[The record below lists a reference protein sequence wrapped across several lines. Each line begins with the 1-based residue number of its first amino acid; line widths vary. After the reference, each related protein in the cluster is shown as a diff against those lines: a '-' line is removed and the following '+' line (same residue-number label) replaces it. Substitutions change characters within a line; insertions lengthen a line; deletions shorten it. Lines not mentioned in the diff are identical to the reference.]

1 MNRSLENR
9 SMDAEILD
17 GADIP
22 EDIIVRAHQD
32 LDRLHG
38 LLGNTAAFIAAI
50 RNDPLPVRHILDVGC
65 GHGGLLL
72 QLHRKLGLDVVG
84 VDLRPPAAST
94 VPFQILRADAVKDSL
109 PEADV
114 AICNWLA
121 HHLSE
126 DEFISLIRNVGRS
139 CRRFIILDLVRNG
152 LPLLLFRTFIAP
164 FLSPVNAAD
173 GCTSIRR
180 AFTPD
185 EMRAIV
191 GRALAGTSAT
201 FRYSR
206 PLFCSRQIVDI
217 RYRGSKPDEI
227 M

>member
-1 MNRSLENR
+1 VKR
-9 SMDAEILD
+9 
-17 GADIP
+17 
-22 EDIIVRAHQD
+22 V
-32 LDRLHG
+32 
-38 LLGNTAAFIAAI
+38 
-50 RNDPLPVRHILDVGC
+50 LDVGC

-72 QLHRKLGLDVVG
+72 QLQRRLGVDVVG
-84 VDLRPPAAST
+84 VDLRPPAAHAL
-94 VPFQILRADAVKDSL
+94 PFPILRADAVRDPL

-139 CRRFIILDLVRNG
+139 CRRFIVFDLVRSR
-152 LPLLLFRTFIAP
+152 LPLVLFRTFIAP
-164 FLSPVNAAD
+164 FLTEVNAAD

-185 EMRAIV
+185 EMQAMVRK
-191 GRALAGTSAT
+191 ALEGTGAT

-206 PLFCSRQIVDI
+206 TPFRSRQIVDI
-217 RYRGSKPDEI
+217 RYRD
-227 M
+227 

>member
-1 MNRSLENR
+1 MNRSFE
-9 SMDAEILD
+9 AEILD
-17 GADIP
+17 GPDIA
-22 EDIIVRAHQD
+22 EDIVVRAHRD

-38 LLGNTAAFIAAI
+38 LLGNTNAFVAAL
-50 RNDPLPVRHILDVGC
+50 RSDPLPVRRVLDVGC

-72 QLHRKLGLDVVG
+72 QLQRRLGVDAVG
-84 VDLRPPAAST
+84 VDLRPPAAHT
-94 VPFQILRADAVKDSL
+94 LPFPILRADAARDPL

-121 HHLSE
+121 HHLTE

-139 CRRFIILDLVRNG
+139 CRRFIVFDLVRSR
-152 LPLLLFRTFIAP
+152 LPLVLFRTFIAP
-164 FLSPVNAAD
+164 FLTAVNAAD

-185 EMRAIV
+185 EMQAVVR
-191 GRALAGTSAT
+191 RALQGTGAT

-206 PLFCSRQIVDI
+206 TPFRSRQMVDI
-217 RYRGSKPDEI
+217 RYRDTRASR
-227 M
+227 

>member
-1 MNRSLENR
+1 MNRSHE
-9 SMDAEILD
+9 AEILD
-17 GADIP
+17 GEGIA
-22 EDIIVRAHQD
+22 EDVLVRAHRD

-38 LLGNTAAFIAAI
+38 FLGTRAAFIAAI
-50 RNDPLPVRHILDVGC
+50 PGDSLPVKRVLDVGC

-72 QLHRKLGLDVVG
+72 QLQRKLGVEVVG
-84 VDLRPPAAST
+84 VDLRPPVAPA
-94 VPFQILRADAVKDSL
+94 VPFPILRADAVRDPL

-126 DEFISLIRNVGRS
+126 DEFILLIQNVGRS
-139 CRRFIILDLVRNG
+139 CRRFIVLDLVRSR
-152 LPLLLFRTFIAP
+152 LPLVLFRTFVAP
-164 FLSPVNAAD
+164 FLTAVNAAD

-191 GRALAGTSAT
+191 QKALAGTDAT
-201 FRYSR
+201 FQYSR
-206 PLFCSRQIVDI
+206 TPFCSRQIVDI
-217 RYRGSKPDEI
+217 RYRG
-227 M
+227 

>member
-1 MNRSLENR
+1 MNRSHET
-9 SMDAEILD
+9 EILD
-17 GADIP
+17 GDVPDDVVI
-22 EDIIVRAHQD
+22 RAHRD

-38 LLGNTAAFIAAI
+38 FLGVTAAFTAAI
-50 RNDPLPVRHILDVGC
+50 RSDPLPVRRVLDVGC

-72 QLHRKLGLDVVG
+72 QLQRKLGLDVVG
-84 VDLRPPAAST
+84 VDLRPPPANT
-94 VPFQILRADAVKDSL
+94 VPFPILRADAVRDPL

-126 DEFISLIRNVGRS
+126 EEFILLIKNVGRS
-139 CRRFIILDLVRNG
+139 SRRFIIFDLVRNR
-152 LPLLLFRTFIAP
+152 LPLVLFRTFIAP
-164 FLSPVNAAD
+164 FLTAVNAAD

-185 EMRAIV
+185 EMGAMV
-191 GRALAGTSAT
+191 GKALAGSGST

-206 PLFCSRQIVDI
+206 TPFRSRQVVDI
-217 RYRGSKPDEI
+217 RYRG
-227 M
+227 